1 MASIRGLLSD
11 NPKVGWGVAAVCFT
25 AAVAVLFVRLQGA
38 GPADS
43 VARLSQDVTLRCT
56 ETGEEWTMNRGQF
69 ELSLLT
75 YSGEL
80 SEDGMFPSPHAEGRL
95 TAVLVDKADW
105 KETVERI
112 NAEKAAFAG
121 KRRGSGG

>member
-1 MASIRGLLSD
+1 MANIRGLLAN
-11 NPKVGWGVAAVCFT
+11 NPKVGWGVAVVCFI
-25 AAVAVLFVRLQGA
+25 AAVTVLFVRLQSA

-43 VARLSQDVTLRCT
+43 QARLSQNVTLRCT

-75 YSGEL
+75 YTGVL

-95 TAVLVDKADW
+95 TAVLIDKADW
-105 KETVERI
+105 KETVGRI